1 MKMPTQRELQ
11 AENRRNQLLDVAL
24 ALFAE
29 RGLENVSIKDIAAEA
44 EIASG
49 LIYHYFGSKD
59 DLLMAV
65 CQRYNPLPEFE
76 AIAQELSDLPV
87 RQGLTLFAQ
96 RLSTLLPEKRRVIRL
111 LVREMLSPRSIMLAE
126 VLALRQQGIALL
138 SGYLQRRID
147 AGELRPHQPLVPI
160 HMLISSALVLMLLDQ
175 PLEAYVE
182 QFVETLLD
190 GIGAEKR

>member
-1 MKMPTQRELQ
+1 
-11 AENRRNQLLDVAL
+11 
-24 ALFAE
+24 
-29 RGLENVSIKDIAAEA
+29 
-44 EIASG
+44 
-49 LIYHYFGSKD
+49 
-59 DLLMAV
+59 
-65 CQRYNPLPEFE
+65 
-76 AIAQELSDLPV
+76 
-87 RQGLTLFAQ
+87 
-96 RLSTLLPEKRRVIRL
+96 
-111 LVREMLSPRSIMLAE
+111 MLAE